1 MTRLLG
7 SPEGPLVF
15 EYSSR
20 LFREREEPSKTH
32 LPVSGVTANARE
44 EQKAQMMAA
53 EIDEVNKWTHPY
65 IKTGDPMLRHS

>member
-7 SPEGPLVF
+7 SPEVPLVF

-20 LFREREEPSKTH
+20 LIREREELSKTH

-44 EQKAQMMAA
+44 EQKHQLWLL
-53 EIDEVNKWTHPY
+53 K
-65 IKTGDPMLRHS
+65 